1 MKSLIT
7 NLGPIIMLIGVAI
20 LATYF
25 FTNSHSNAYLISAGV
40 LLIVGFFTHIFLN
53 KAIK

>member
-20 LATYF
+20 LAVYF
-25 FTNSHSNAYLISAGV
+25 FTNSHSNNYLISAGV
-40 LLIVGFFTHIFLN
+40 LLIVGFFAHIILN
-53 KAIK
+53 KSIK